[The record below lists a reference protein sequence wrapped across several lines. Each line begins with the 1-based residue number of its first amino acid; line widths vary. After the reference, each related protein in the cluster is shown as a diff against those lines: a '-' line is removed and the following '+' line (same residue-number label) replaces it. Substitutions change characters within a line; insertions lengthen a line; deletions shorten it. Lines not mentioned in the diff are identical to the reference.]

1 MACDYDLIRRENERR
16 YGTDIGRIGHLL
28 LADRYDDR
36 THFIYELLQNAEDA
50 LARRTDWEG
59 SRTVS
64 FELDAS
70 GLHVSHFG
78 VPFDEG
84 DVRGVCGIA
93 ESTKNLTAIGRFGI
107 GFKSV
112 YALSSRPEVHSGAE
126 TFAIENFVWPV
137 ATDPVE
143 RRQDETVIR
152 IPLQQSDDAGKT
164 EIADGLWRLGPTSLL
179 FLREITEIRW
189 SLGETPVGLYLRDA
203 EQIGPGVRLVTV
215 VGKKEGTPEVNDEWL
230 VFSRPVYTED
240 GKLRGNVELAWLTAK
255 SDDGRRTVRA
265 VKRSPLVVFFPTV
278 VETGLGF
285 LIQGP
290 YRTTPSRDN
299 VPPRDEWNRKCVQET
314 GALLIES
321 LRWLRDQGLLDPPT
335 LSCLPLEP
343 DRFEESMFRQLFE
356 KTKNALETEE
366 LLPTHGGTY
375 ASAGDCCLAGSEALQ
390 ELLSP
395 GQLTDV
401 YSRTRPLRWLH
412 SAISRNKTPQLCAYL
427 LNELGIR
434 EVRPDA
440 FPRRL
445 KDSAPFLKKQTD
457 EWIQDLY
464 EFLGSQPALR
474 PRVASLPIIRL
485 ENGSH
490 VRPTDG
496 DRPLAFLPGPSE
508 TSFPTVRA
516 EICQTDEARKFL
528 ESLGLTEPDPVDDVI
543 LNVLP
548 KYRNAEKRASL
559 SEAEYSLDVSLM
571 LAAAKTDSRVQQR
584 KLARA
589 LGGTGWVRVVD
600 GSRRRAL
607 WAEPGEV
614 YIATKRLQLL
624 FEGIEDVL
632 LVDTGVTCLKGE
644 EVRGLLEASG
654 ATRHLRSV
662 AVDCDLTQAQ
672 RAEIRRNNG
681 LERATSWKIEDNTIR
696 GLDAVLEKL
705 EALAPTERAGRA
717 RDLWG
722 ALIDLA
728 KRRGS
733 QSFDATYT
741 WGFMF
746 EEKRASFDPA
756 FVRTLNKRP
765 WVPDSSGNLHCPD
778 VVAFE
783 DTGWEPNSLMQSK
796 IRFKPP
802 LLEQLAREVGI
813 ESGVLELLKAMG
825 VKSEADLRKQ
835 LVIRTDPPASPTPE
849 DGPSPDRR
857 TRPNETHEPEPP
869 DDESESKTPETEK
882 APPAKATPRRFISYL
897 SVAHEDE
904 NADPDGLAHSARMEL
919 ERLAIDLILA
929 LEPSWQRTP
938 ANNPGFDLYR
948 GATMDDATHWCE
960 VKAMAGTLNDRPV
973 GMSSCQFEWARTH
986 GDNCWLYVVE
996 RAGTSDARITRIQN
1010 PVGKAKTFTF
1020 DHGWRS
1026 IAE

>member
-1 MACDYDLIRRENERR
+1 MACDYDLIRRENEGR

-93 ESTKNLTAIGRFGI
+93 ESTKDLTAIGRFGI

-126 TFAIENFVWPV
+126 SFAIENFVWPV

-152 IPLQQSDDAGKT
+152 IPLQTSDEANKT
-164 EIADGLWRLGPTSLL
+164 EIADGLRRLGTTSLL

-189 SLGETPVGLYLRDA
+189 SVGGTPVGLYLRDA
-203 EQIGPGVRLVTV
+203 EQVGPGVRLVTV
-215 VGKKEGTPEVNDEWL
+215 VGEKQGTSEVNDEWL
-230 VFSRPVYTED
+230 VFSRPVCTGD
-240 GKLRGNVELAWLTAK
+240 GQLRGNVELAWLTAK
-255 SDDGRRTVRA
+255 SEDGRRTVRA

-314 GALLIES
+314 GALLIDS
-321 LRWLRDQGLLDPPT
+321 LRWLRDQGLLDAPA

-343 DRFEESMFRQLFE
+343 DRFEESMFRELFE
-356 KTKNALETEE
+356 KTKNALEEDE
-366 LLPTHGGTY
+366 LLPTDGGTY
-375 ASAGDCCLAGSEALQ
+375 ASARDCCLARSEALQ

-395 GQLTDV
+395 GQLADLH
-401 YSRTRPLRWLH
+401 SRTRPLRWLH
-412 SAISRNKTPQLCAYL
+412 SAISQNKTPELCAYL

-440 FPRRL
+440 FLRRL
-445 KDSAPFLKKQTD
+445 KDAAPFFEKQTD

-464 EFLGSQPALR
+464 KFLGSQPALR
-474 PRVASLPIIRL
+474 PRVASLPIVRRKD
-485 ENGSH
+485 GSH
-490 VRPTDG
+490 VSPTDG
-496 DRPLAFLPGPSE
+496 DGPSAFLPGPLE

-516 EICQTDEARKFL
+516 AVCRTGEARQFL

-548 KYRNAEKRASL
+548 KYRTAEKRASL
-559 SEAEYSLDVSLM
+559 SEAEYSLDVNLM
-571 LAAAKTDSRVQQR
+571 LGAAKTDSQAQQK
-584 KLARA
+584 KLAKA
-589 LGGTGWVRVVD
+589 LGGTRWVRVVD
-600 GSRRRAL
+600 GSGSRGL
-607 WAEPGEV
+607 WAEPGDV
-614 YIATKRLQLL
+614 YIATGRLQRL
-624 FEGIEDVL
+624 FEGIGDVL
-632 LVDTGVTCLKGE
+632 LVDAGVTCLKGE
-644 EVRGLLEASG
+644 EVRGLLEGSG

-662 AVDCDLTQAQ
+662 AVDCDLTQEQ
-672 RAEIRRNNG
+672 RTEIRRNKG
-681 LERATSWKIEDNTIR
+681 LERATWSTIEDSAIR
-696 GLDAVLEKL
+696 GLGAVLDKL
-705 EALAPTERAGRA
+705 EVLDPAERAGRA

-722 ALIDLA
+722 ALTDLA

-733 QSFDATYT
+733 QSFDATYM
-741 WGFMF
+741 WRFMF
-746 EEKRASFDPA
+746 EEKRAAFDPA
-756 FVRTLNKRP
+756 FVRMLNKRR
-765 WVPDSSGNLHCPD
+765 WVPDSSGNLHRPD

-802 LLEQLAREVGI
+802 LLEQLARAVGI
-813 ESGVLELLKAMG
+813 ESGVLALLKALG

-835 LVIRTDPPASPTPE
+835 LVIRNDPPVSPTPD

-869 DDESESKTPETEK
+869 GDESEPKTPETEE
-882 APPAKATPRRFISYL
+882 PPPGKATPRRFISYL

-904 NADPDGLAHSARMEL
+904 DADSDGLAHSARMEL
-919 ERLAIDLILA
+919 ERLAIDLILE

-938 ANNPGFDLYR
+938 VNNPGFDLYR
-948 GATMDDATHWCE
+948 GATMDGATHWCE

-973 GMSSCQFEWARTH
+973 GMSSCQFEWARTR
-986 GDNCWLYVVE
+986 GDHCWLYVVE
-996 RAGTSDARITRIQN
+996 RVGTSDVRVVRIQD
-1010 PVGKAKTFTF
+1010 PAGKAKTFTF